1 MVAAR
6 YGEGEAAGPTALAVA
21 GAAGERARLGE
32 LEGVVLLGV
41 RSRGRAHGAVAAD
54 RVAAGVGLRGGRVG
68 GVGGVG
74 ARAGLQRVAL
84 RVRRRREK
92 HLGFV
97 AQRVA
102 MMCGQGVA
110 GGVGGAGAVR
120 GARRLGI
127 GGSGLGTVR

>member
-1 MVAAR
+1 MVVAPR

-32 LEGVVLLGV
+32 LEGAVLLRV
-41 RSRGRAHGAVAAD
+41 RPRGGEHGAVAAD
-54 RVAAGVGLRGGRVG
+54 RVAAGIGLRGGRVGGVG

-84 RVRRRREK
+84 HVRRRRGR
-92 HLGFV
+92 HLRFV

-102 MMCGQGVA
+102 VM
-110 GGVGGAGAVR
+110 
-120 GARRLGI
+120 
-127 GGSGLGTVR
+127 